1 MCQGCSQLA
10 AGKLRDVVE
19 EKATASSAAPE
30 AAAAV
35 NPPGPGAGRNGAGR
49 QGSSRA
55 YRRQGRAPGRG
66 RAAANQAAAGT
77 ALAADMH
84 DGAEEDLWA
93 AANGQEAEEAADMQ
107 DGHYHLQVLR
117 PPHDCIQH
125 EN

>member
-1 MCQGCSQLA
+1 MN
-10 AGKLRDVVE
+10 GKLRDVVE

-77 ALAADMH
+77 ALAA
-84 DGAEEDLWA
+84 
-93 AANGQEAEEAADMQ
+93 NGQEAEEAADMQ